1 MLTADPHADCS
12 GDSQAGLKWLK
23 KAGYDIPAEARLE
36 YDQKLHYV
44 TITFSVPKEVRERL
58 PIPPEDPS
66 TVSSYPVGNGKYKGR
81 VDISTGGSGC
91 AYDEAGW
98 LYTYVPHP
106 ALSSA
111 GFVLGRMDNDTS
123 MSFLPPYRSLSC

>member
-1 MLTADPHADCS
+1 M
-12 GDSQAGLKWLK
+12 KWLK
-23 KAGYDIPAEARLE
+23 KAGYNIPPEVRLE

-44 TITFSVPKEVRERL
+44 TITFQVPKEVRERL

-81 VDISTGGSGC
+81 VDISGSGSGC

-106 ALSSA
+106 ALSSE

-123 MSFLPPYRSLSC
+123 TSSIFPSRPLPRLLFS